1 MWSALGFVMLR
12 WMAGDALAARATANR
27 SRHIVTQHH
36 IGHVLTAS
44 TKKMPNQLLAPTNT
58 EPRRVISGRTGHAT
72 QDPATGTSSFA
83 DMSVSATHEELSYA
97 A

>member
-1 MWSALGFVMLR
+1 MLR

-36 IGHVLTAS
+36 IGNVHTAS
-44 TKKMPNQLLAPTNT
+44 SKKIPNQLLARTNM
-58 EPRRVISGRTGHAT
+58 EPRRAMSDRTGHAT
-72 QDPATGTSSFA
+72 QEPATGTSSFA
-83 DMSVSATHEELSYA
+83 DASVSTAYEELSYA